1 MNIALCIRDH
11 FLGSQLSELLVRE
24 GYDYE
29 AFKHESAL
37 TRVLRHRGGVD
48 LALIDIGMEQAVE
61 ESVLSW
67 LSCRTGE
74 QLPVMLI
81 SSHWNPQRVAAALD
95 AGADDCIAKPIDS
108 VELIAR
114 MKAVL
119 RRTAGTRGERTRIEM
134 AGFTLDKSHGLLLDR
149 GKPVPLT
156 PREFA
161 LAWLFFANPG
171 TRMAREAISLAVW
184 GTEKDIA
191 SRTIEQHVYKL
202 RKKINLTMSRGV
214 IIRTTYGQGYRL
226 EGCEE
231 KPRRAG
237 LVPMSVPMD
246 RLARLDAERNH
257 AAAA

>member
-11 FLGSQLSELLVRE
+11 FLGSQLAELLVRE

-48 LALIDIGMEQAVE
+48 LALIDIGVEPAVE

-67 LSCRTGE
+67 LSCRAGDL
-74 QLPVMLI
+74 LPVILI
-81 SSHWNPQRVAAALD
+81 SSHWSPQRVAMALD
-95 AGADDCIAKPIDS
+95 AGADDCIAKPFDS

-119 RRTAGTRGERTRIEM
+119 RRGASRSEHTRIEM
-134 AGFTLDKSHGLLLDR
+134 AGFSLDKSHGILLDR
-149 GKPVPLT
+149 GKPVALT

-171 TRMAREAISLAVW
+171 ARMTREAISLAVW

-202 RKKINLTMSRGV
+202 RKKINLTMARGV

-226 EGCEE
+226 EVCEE
-231 KPRRAG
+231 KPQRIGLLPAASSPAG
-237 LVPMSVPMD
+237 

-257 AAAA
+257 VAAA